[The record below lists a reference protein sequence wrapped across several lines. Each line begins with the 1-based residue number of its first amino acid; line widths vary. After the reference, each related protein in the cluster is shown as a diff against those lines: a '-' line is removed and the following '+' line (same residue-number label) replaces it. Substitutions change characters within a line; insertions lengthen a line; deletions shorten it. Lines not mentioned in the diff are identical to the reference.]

1 MFDPQTQKLIGLGS
15 QIAATLV
22 IYVLVG
28 YALDAWLGTEPWL
41 LLAGSILGIAA
52 VFVQIF
58 RAAAELNKK
67 KDRDGGQ

>member
-22 IYVLVG
+22 IYVLIG